1 MSLVLL
7 AIAVLIGV
15 FVPMKVLLVVGVV
28 IAVLM
33 AVVFTFKSADDL
45 TPLGELGAG
54 LTLMTCI
61 GCFVIAAGQ
70 YVVGLFT

>member
-15 FVPMKVLLVVGVV
+15 FVPMKALLAVGCI

-45 TPLGELGAG
+45 TPLGELGVG
-54 LTLMTCI
+54 LTFSTCL